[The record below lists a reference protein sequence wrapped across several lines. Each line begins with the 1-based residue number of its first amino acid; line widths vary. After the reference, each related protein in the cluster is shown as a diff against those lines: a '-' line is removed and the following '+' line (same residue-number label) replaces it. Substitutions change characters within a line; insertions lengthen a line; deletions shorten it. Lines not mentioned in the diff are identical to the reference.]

1 MSWKIA
7 LVVALLCGLITAA
20 VTAPVADKVT
30 GKLGVSDRE
39 GGRGM
44 AIAFI
49 FIPLGFVGGL
59 LLGLLGTKLAHAMEW
74 GQFLKA
80 LGMGLGLSL
89 AALGAIAGLFL
100 LGVQR
105 PPTLDGEVLDLE
117 AEILVPRELGPQ
129 RPVDPRNPRV
139 SLYAGPKDN
148 QYVDVDRGRL
158 DLKADTQTVAV
169 RTRLN
174 SVSGTRMLSLIID
187 DDRSY
192 TLDMPLQPVPRAEDL
207 QWTAAMPMR
216 LSTITGNGYTFT
228 PVMVRYRVVKAGLPE
243 KD

>member
-30 GKLGVSDRE
+30 RKLGVSDRE

-44 AIAFI
+44 AIAFF
-49 FIPLGFVGGL
+49 FIPLGFVGGV
-59 LLGLLGTKLAHAMEW
+59 LLGLLGTKLAHAVEW
-74 GQFLKA
+74 GQLAKA
-80 LGMGLGLSL
+80 LGFGLAMSL
-89 AALGAIAGLFL
+89 GAVGAIAGLFL
-100 LGVQR
+100 ISVQR

-117 AEILVPRELGPQ
+117 AEILVPRELQPQ
-129 RPVDPRNPRV
+129 QPLDDRNPRV

-148 QYVDVDRGRL
+148 QYVDVDRSRL
-158 DLKADTQTVAV
+158 GPDADTMTVAV

-174 SVSGTRMLSLIID
+174 SVSGTRMLSIILD
-187 DDRSY
+187 DERSY
-192 TLDMPLQPVPRAEDL
+192 TLDMPLAPVPRAEDL

-216 LSTITGNGYTFT
+216 NSTITGNGYTYT
-228 PVMVRYRVVKAGLPE
+228 EVKVRYRVVKAGPPQ